1 MSIDRAAK
9 QKTLTQWITRVWDF
23 FVAHH
28 PSIKDIGEQKS
39 ARLAASFVFAIGV
52 LNFIGFIATIPVTG
66 LESAFNST
74 SVSLIALPI
83 AYFFTRT
90 RAYRLGAVMFS
101 IVFAASSYLSI
112 LSQPETTNVPTAILS
127 FVPLSLIVASIFV
140 PSSVIWSLIALN
152 IAALFIIQ
160 LFGVQIPS
168 NAWGAAGLVATV
180 GVVLIIFNNFRNT
193 VEKLRLDEV
202 RGINRALE
210 TLSTELEKRVKER
223 TSELLAAN
231 QQTEKRAKQLQVV
244 ADVARAATATQELSR
259 LLNPLTSLISQRFGY
274 YHVGIFLLDE
284 QNQNAILEASNTEGG
299 LKMLARGHRLKVG
312 EQGIVGFVTSR
323 GEPRIAL
330 NVGKDA
336 IFFNNP
342 DLPETRSE
350 LALPLKI
357 GETILGALD
366 LQSMEENAF
375 SQEDVS
381 VLSILA
387 DQVAIAIQNARSA
400 EQAQRALI
408 EAGIATKQLSGE
420 AWTGY
425 AKTIKSKGYR
435 YDGVKSEA
443 LKEASVSRN
452 EDGSLSIPVQLRG
465 QTIGRLKLKAS
476 DAARNWTEDERA
488 IIESTAERVAIAM
501 EGARLLEEAQKR
513 AARESFLSDVGA
525 KLGTSFQLDSILRD
539 TVEELGQ
546 NLKGSTVSFQLINPS
561 APPTADSPKADGAS
575 ARRKKAE

>member
-1 MSIDRAAK
+1 MSVDRAAEP
-9 QKTLTQWITRVWDF
+9 KTLTQWVTRVWDF
-23 FVAHH
+23 IVAHH

-39 ARLAASFVFAIGV
+39 ARLAASFVFAIGT
-52 LNFIGFIATIPVTG
+52 LNFIGFLATIPVTG
-66 LESAFNST
+66 LASAFSST

-83 AYFFTRT
+83 AYFLTRT
-90 RAYRLGAVMFS
+90 RAFRLGAVLFS
-101 IVFAASSYLSI
+101 IVFAASAYLSI

-140 PSSVIWSLIALN
+140 SSSVIWFLIALN
-152 IAALFIIQ
+152 IATLFIIQ
-160 LFGVQIPS
+160 LSGVQLPA
-168 NAWGAAGLVATV
+168 NAWGAAGLVSTV

-210 TLSTELEKRVKER
+210 TLSSELEKRVKER
-223 TSELLAAN
+223 TSELLTAN
-231 QQTEKRAKQLQVV
+231 QQTEKRARQLQVV
-244 ADVARAATATQELSR
+244 ADVARAAAASQELSR

-284 QNQNAILEASNTEGG
+284 QNQYAILEASNTEGG
-299 LKMLARGHRLKVG
+299 LRMLARGHRLKVG

-330 NVGKDA
+330 NVGRDA
-336 IFFNNP
+336 VFFNNP

-366 LQSMEENAF
+366 LQSTEENAF

-387 DQVAIAIQNARSA
+387 DQVAITIQNARSA

-408 EAGIATKQLSGE
+408 EAGIATRQLSGE
-420 AWTGY
+420 AWRGY
-425 AKTIKSKGYR
+425 TQTLQSRGYR

-476 DAARNWTEDERA
+476 DATRNWTEDERA

-546 NLKGSTVSFQLINPS
+546 NLQGSTVSFQLINPS
-561 APPTADSPKADGAS
+561 APPTADSPKVDGGS

>member
-1 MSIDRAAK
+1 MSIDRATAP
-9 QKTLTQWITRVWDF
+9 KTFTQWIARGWEF

-39 ARLAASFVFAIGV
+39 ARLAASFVFVIGV
-52 LNFIGFIATIPVTG
+52 LNFIGFIATIPING
-66 LESAFNST
+66 LESAFNSK
-74 SVSLIALPI
+74 SISLIALPI
-83 AYFFTRT
+83 AYFFTRI
-90 RAYRLGAVMFS
+90 RAYRVGTVMFS
-101 IVFAASSYLSI
+101 IVFAASAYLSI
-112 LSQPETTNVPTAILS
+112 LSQPETTDVPTAILS

-140 PSSVIWSLIALN
+140 PAWVIWFLIALN
-152 IAALFIIQ
+152 LAALYSVQ
-160 LFGVQIPS
+160 LFGVQLPA
-168 NAWGAAGLVATV
+168 NAWGAAGLVTVV
-180 GVVLIIFNNFRNT
+180 GVVLIIFNNFRDT

-202 RGINRALE
+202 RGVNRALE
-210 TLSTELEKRVKER
+210 TLSSELEKRVKER

-231 QQTEKRAKQLQVV
+231 QQTEKRARQLQVV
-244 ADVARAATATQELSR
+244 ADVARAAAATQELNR

-284 QNQNAILEASNTEGG
+284 QNQYAILEASNTEGG
-299 LKMLARGHRLKVG
+299 LRMLAHGHRLKVG

-330 NVGKDA
+330 DVGQDA
-336 IFFNNP
+336 VFFDNP
-342 DLPETRSE
+342 DLPNTRSE

-357 GETILGALD
+357 GESIIGALD
-366 LQSMEENAF
+366 LQSTEEKAF
-375 SQEDVS
+375 NQEDVS

-387 DQVAIAIQNARSA
+387 DQAAIAIQNARSA

-408 EAGIATKQLSGE
+408 EAGIATKQLSGD
-420 AWTGY
+420 AWKGY
-425 AKTIKSKGYR
+425 TQTLQSRGYR

-443 LKEASVSRN
+443 LKEAAESRN
-452 EDGSLSIPVQLRG
+452 EDDSLSVPVQLRG
-465 QTIGRLKLKAS
+465 QTIGRLKLKGSTAN
-476 DAARNWTEDERA
+476 RKWTEDERA

-501 EGARLLEEAQKR
+501 EGARLLDEAQKR

-525 KLGTSFQLDSILRD
+525 KLGASFQLDSILRD

-546 NLKGSTVSFQLINPS
+546 NLQGSTVSFQLINPS
-561 APPTADSPKADGAS
+561 APPTTDSPKADGAS